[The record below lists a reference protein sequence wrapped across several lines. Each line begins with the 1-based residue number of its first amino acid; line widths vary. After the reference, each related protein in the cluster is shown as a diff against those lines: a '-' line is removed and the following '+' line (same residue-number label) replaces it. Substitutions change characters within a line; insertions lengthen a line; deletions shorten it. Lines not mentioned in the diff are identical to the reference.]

1 MRPLQAT
8 TPPPPVEVI
17 DELQGRL
24 RSALLDLEG
33 HYADDLLH
41 DRLSEGLGGCC
52 GVTKQDFKGGAT
64 VVRGPDWKWSDQDG
78 GAGNTG
84 ILAQSL
90 DSDGWVSVHWTGGGS
105 NRYRVATAQDLR
117 YHSSVLDTVS
127 CSGGDDVQLARTCA
141 ARHGP
146 DGADHEGYRQHCV
159 QRQSQRGR
167 ALELHHASALSRL
180 HYTEETTEAAALT
193 PDMRGGVSQT
203 EFPKGW
209 TQLQETAYQKLIAAG
224 TKQAM
229 TTDLVRKSLKGEH
242 GEKPSEI
249 HQKSHIVDCELVVEA
264 LKKMRGPI
272 PGRQYFAYLAETLQQ
287 EDNWRW
293 LKDIKNQVNDH
304 VVVKKVLSGEKVKLS
319 PHETS
324 KVAKQVAFL
333 LNNKDKLPRAL
344 VKSMVEVL
352 DKAYQEKTLKKILDR
367 RKFPEFKDTKS
378 TSTLSNPM
386 KADGT
391 PDMRYTA
398 NRRDDESSDEDFR
411 GSACYAVSSNPTG
424 PIKAD
429 GTPDMRYTANRRDKE
444 EEESWGSDSESED
457 PGFRGFFCFPIKHS
471 THTVCHGNSDF

>member
-1 MRPLQAT
+1 VQ
-8 TPPPPVEVI
+8 VEVI

-24 RSALLDLEG
+24 RSALMDLEG
-33 HYADDLLH
+33 RYADDLLH
-41 DRLSEGLGGCC
+41 DRLSE
-52 GVTKQDFKGGAT
+52 
-64 VVRGPDWKWSDQDG
+64 
-78 GAGNTG
+78 
-84 ILAQSL
+84 
-90 DSDGWVSVHWTGGGS
+90 
-105 NRYRVATAQDLR
+105 
-117 YHSSVLDTVS
+117 VLDTVS
-127 CSGGDDVQLARTCA
+127 CSWGDDVQLARTCA
-141 ARHGP
+141 ASPGP
-146 DGADHEGYRQHCV
+146 DSADHEDHRQHCV

-167 ALELHHASALSRL
+167 AFELHHASALSHL

-224 TKQAM
+224 TKQFM

-333 LNNKDKLPRAL
+333 LNNMDKLPRAL

-352 DKAYQEKTLKKILDR
+352 DKAYEEKTGKKILDR
-367 RKFPEFKDTKS
+367 RKFPE
-378 TSTLSNPM
+378 TSTPSLSKDSDRQQQQERERARQHQQERERAERQRQQALELARQQQQERERAERQRQQVLELACQQQQERERVEAARQQQERAQNPWNVFQHVHAGLGYSPSQM
-386 KADGT
+386 SAAYHRGDGGSHG
-391 PDMRYTA
+391 DG
-398 NRRDDESSDEDFR
+398 FR
-411 GSACYAVSSNPTG
+411 GSACYAVSSQQPHG
-424 PIKAD
+424 PHE
-429 GTPDMRYTANRRDKE
+429 GGR
-444 EEESWGSDSESED
+444 
-457 PGFRGFFCFPIKHS
+457 
-471 THTVCHGNSDF
+471 HT